1 MSTKDKSAA
10 LFQWRIVVVAA
21 ILTGLFGMLI
31 LRLVQLQVGVSQYGN
46 DFLQRQGD
54 LRAVRSA
61 EIPAYRGLIT
71 DRRGSPLAVSTP
83 VVTLWANPQ
92 QLLGSGRENELAELM
107 NLSVAD
113 FARRLE
119 RYRKKQFMYLARHQ
133 TPHTARAVLA
143 ADIPGVYGQRE
154 YKRFYP
160 AGEVVSQL
168 VGTTDIDGAGAT
180 GLELVFEEKLQGR
193 PGKKRFIKALHG
205 ESIRDIG
212 VVDEAAD
219 GAELQLSLD
228 LRLQHVQHRELLRAM
243 NETGA
248 AAASAVTVDARTGE
262 ILAMTNLPSFNPN
275 RRGQLDLATMRNRV
289 VTDVFEPG
297 STVKPLT
304 LVAALES
311 GEFDIETLINTS
323 PGRIKVGDKVLPDP
337 VNYGEISVSRVIEK
351 SSQVG
356 VTKIAQ
362 ALGHEPILDV
372 FARFGLGQSTGAE
385 FPGERSGRL
394 PDHDFWSAIDRVTP
408 AFGYGLLVTPMQLAQ
423 AYAVFANKGKLV
435 PFTFIAQG
443 EGSGG
448 SRHHASRQVISPA
461 VAEQVITVLH
471 RVTGPEGTARKA
483 TVSGFG
489 VGGKTG
495 TVHKVG
501 SAGYLDD
508 RYVALFVGVAPVS
521 APRYVTVVVIDEPS
535 GDAYG
540 GGAAAAPVYSRITQ
554 EVLRIKNVA
563 PKSAEPESGE
573 LILAGSGEGD
583 TSA

>member
-113 FARRLE
+113 FARRLK

-248 AAASAVTVDARTGE
+248 AAASAVTVDAQTGE

-443 EGSGG
+443 EASGG

-573 LILAGSGEGD
+573 LILASSGEGD

>member
-133 TPHTARAVLA
+133 TPHAARAVLA

-180 GLELVFEEKLQGR
+180 GLELVFEDKLQGR

-443 EGSGG
+443 EASGG

>member
-180 GLELVFEEKLQGR
+180 GLELVFEDKLQGR

-219 GAELQLSLD
+219 GAELKLSLD